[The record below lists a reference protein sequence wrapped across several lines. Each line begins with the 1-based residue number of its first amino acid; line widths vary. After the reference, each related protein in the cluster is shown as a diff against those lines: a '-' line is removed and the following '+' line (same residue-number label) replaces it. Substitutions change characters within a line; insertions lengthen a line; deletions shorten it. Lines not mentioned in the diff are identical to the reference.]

1 MMKDRAYAIAKT
13 LVFSPRYLRHYI
25 TNTRI
30 VSIGDDH
37 SIESK
42 ANYLVLQRS
51 AIRVTDDHLQ
61 SGRYVDRFI
70 RSRNGLLLKERHC
83 VCDSTIIDTDLVFPF
98 SSHCMRRG
106 SDGLAARW
114 IGS

>member
-1 MMKDRAYAIAKT
+1 
-13 LVFSPRYLRHYI
+13 VFSPRYLRHYI

-37 SIESK
+37 SIESE
-42 ANYLVLQRS
+42 ANYLVLQTQLGEPT
-51 AIRVTDDHLQ
+51 IIFQ

-83 VCDSTIIDTDLVFPF
+83 VYDSTIIDTDLVFPV
-98 SSHCMRRG
+98 
-106 SDGLAARW
+106 
-114 IGS
+114 